1 MALCSIDPT
10 PCQWFS
16 QLADL
21 LDARSAPRLIRLF
34 LGAVLAAGRRTVT
47 CWLRAAG
54 VTHDFRPAYTTVA
67 AVAKHTDLMAARLAR
82 SALQPMRTGTDRLL
96 LGIDDTP
103 TQRSGPHVEGAGLHH
118 NPTPGPAGS
127 PYVYGHVWVVLGLLA
142 RHPSWGVVAL
152 PLLAR
157 LYVRKATLPR
167 IAPDHRP
174 PFRTKL
180 VLAVELVQWA
190 VLWLKSTGQALWVV
204 ADGAYA
210 KAPFLKPLIALGV
223 TVVSRLRKDAA
234 LFSLPEPRRPGQ
246 RGRTRLY
253 GRQRLDLAKRAGQR
267 RGWQRGVFDLY
278 GKPTA
283 KVYKTF
289 LATWRP
295 AGGLIRV
302 VLVKETRGWIA
313 FFCTNPDASVADVL
327 EAVADRF
334 SLETAFRDVKEVVG
348 AGQQQVRFIGANI
361 GAFHLCLWT
370 YTMTEA
376 WAWHRAD
383 AELAERS
390 ASPWDDAS
398 RRPSHADKRRAW
410 RRQLLGEEITTLLRA
425 GPTETEIDAAVQR
438 FLQWAA

>member
-1 MALCSIDPT
+1 M
-10 PCQWFS
+10 
-16 QLADL
+16 
-21 LDARSAPRLIRLF
+21 
-34 LGAVLAAGRRTVT
+34 
-47 CWLRAAG
+47 
-54 VTHDFRPAYTTVA
+54 
-67 AVAKHTDLMAARLAR
+67 
-82 SALQPMRTGTDRLL
+82 
-96 LGIDDTP
+96 
-103 TQRSGPHVEGAGLHH
+103 
-118 NPTPGPAGS
+118 
-127 PYVYGHVWVVLGLLA
+127 LA
-142 RHPSWGVVAL
+142 RHANWGVVAL

-204 ADGAYA
+204 VDGAYA

-246 RGRTRLY
+246 RGRPRLY
-253 GRQRLDLAKRAGQR
+253 GSQRLDLAKRAGQT

-283 KVYKTF
+283 KKYKTF

-302 VLVKETRGWIA
+302 VLVKETRGWVA

-376 WAWHRAD
+376 WAWNRAD
-383 AELAERS
+383 DELAERS